1 MVTAL
6 AVLGVLLVLF
16 VAGVMAT
23 RDDVAMADAP
33 PDRADLDLPDR
44 PLRADD
50 VRRVRFGVTLRGYRM
65 SEVDLLLER
74 LAAQLEPAQER
85 PEHDAPHDAPVAA
98 PAAHGD
104 DGA

>member
-16 VAGVMAT
+16 VAGVVAT
-23 RDDVAMADAP
+23 RQDTAMAEAP
-33 PDRADLDLPDR
+33 PDRADLALPDR
-44 PLRADD
+44 PLHADD

-85 PEHDAPHDAPVAA
+85 PGDTAPVAA
-98 PAAHGD
+98 PTAPTD